1 MQIILLQ
8 DQEEVETP
16 QEDHLLE
23 ADEAVLVLPNNPVL
37 ENQEEVWTPQ
47 EDHLLDEVVDEE
59 AVLVFPSNPVLKNM
73 LLEGVRCLTPKVN
86 CYS

>member
-47 EDHLLDEVVDEE
+47 EDHLLEIDEE
-59 AVLVFPSNPVLKNM
+59 AVLVPSNPVLKNM